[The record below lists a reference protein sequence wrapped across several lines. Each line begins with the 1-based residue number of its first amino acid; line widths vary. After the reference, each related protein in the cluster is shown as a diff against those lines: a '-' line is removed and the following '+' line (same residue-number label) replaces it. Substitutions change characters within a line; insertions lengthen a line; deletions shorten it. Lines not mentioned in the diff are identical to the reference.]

1 MNEKYFISNINMED
15 MISTMASI
23 GFYFLMLIMKVVEV
37 SIGTLRIVLITRG
50 ERVFGAFLGF
60 IEVMIWII
68 LVSTVL
74 SDISDDPIKVVVYAA
89 GFGLGNYVGSFIEE
103 KLGIGNVRVEA
114 IVMEEH
120 GNELA
125 GRIREKGYAVT
136 VMEGQGMNYSR
147 NVLLMNIRRKDC
159 ESVVS
164 MIKALQEN
172 VVITMN
178 DIKPVY
184 GGYGILKR

>member
-1 MNEKYFISNINMED
+1 MSMVSF
-15 MISTMASI
+15 
-23 GFYFLMLIMKVVEV
+23 GFYIMMFVMKVVEV
-37 SIGTLRIVLITRG
+37 SIATLRIVLITRG

-60 IEVMIWII
+60 VEVIIWIF

-74 SDISDDPIKVVVYAA
+74 SDISSDPIKVVVYAA
-89 GFGLGNYVGSFIEE
+89 GFGFGNYVGSRIEE

-120 GNELA
+120 GEELA
-125 GRIREKGYAVT
+125 KRIREKGYAVT
-136 VMEGQGMNYSR
+136 IIEGRGMNFNR
-147 NVLLMNIRRKDC
+147 KVLIMNIRRKDHQC
-159 ESVVS
+159 VVA
-164 MIKALQEN
+164 MIKEMQEN
-172 VVITMN
+172 VVITIN

>member
-1 MNEKYFISNINMED
+1 MN
-15 MISTMASI
+15 AVAI
-23 GFYFLMLIMKVVEV
+23 GVYALMLLMKVVEV

-50 ERVFGAFLGF
+50 ERVLGAFLGF
-60 IEVMIWII
+60 LEVLIWII

-74 SDISDDPIKVVVYAA
+74 TDISSDPIKVVVYAA
-89 GFGLGNYVGSFIEE
+89 GFGLGNYVGSILEE

-114 IVMEEH
+114 IVLEEH
-120 GNELA
+120 GEELA
-125 GRIREKGYAVT
+125 TKIREKGYAVT
-136 VMEGQGMNYSR
+136 ILEGKGMNYDR

-159 ESVVS
+159 QGVVG
-164 MIKALQEN
+164 MIKSIQGN